1 MESLIV
7 HQQQPCN
14 RSCVSTSI
22 AMILG
27 LPAKVVIDKW
37 DEEYH
42 RDGVS
47 LRTIL
52 DYYKIPFKSF
62 DTADRNGM
70 ADCPSGYYLVTVPS
84 LNFVGGNHQIAVALD
99 NEKLGYIAYDPQ
111 QGTGVK
117 YYTSETP
124 LPDGNAVH
132 ITGGYQ
138 LDICILAEDLKEWRK
153 RNFIGE

>member
-7 HQQQPCN
+7 LQQQPCN

-27 LPAKVVIDKW
+27 LPAKVVIDRW

-52 DYYKIPFKSF
+52 DHYKIPFKSF

-84 LNFVGGNHQIAVALD
+84 LNFIGGNHEIVVALD
-99 NEKLGYIAYDPQ
+99 NEKCLYMAYDPQ
-111 QGTGVK
+111 QGTGAK
-117 YYTSETP
+117 YYTSNAEIT
-124 LPDGNAVH
+124 DGLGVH
-132 ITGGYQ
+132 ITGGYT
-138 LDICILAEDLKEWRK
+138 LDVCITPEDLKEWRK
-153 RNFIGE
+153 QNFIGE